1 MAVRASAPTKRS
13 TQRKD
18 PQQAAVVELLNQ
30 HVAVAADLYSQLKQ
44 AHWTVVGHEFIA
56 VHELFDKQADVAL
69 AHLDLFAERIRALQ
83 GIPAGTVRVSAKASV
98 LQELD
103 VRELSVPEAIAEML
117 DRFEQYGAMLKEAAK
132 ACGDEHDDSAT
143 EDVFIEAWREADQ
156 QAYFLR
162 SHLGA

>member
-1 MAVRASAPTKRS
+1 RPPPEGWSVRLLPADDSPGSCASRDERLRLRDAGGGIIGGVPRRSLMAVRASAPTKRS

-83 GIPAGTVRVSAKASV
+83 GIPAGTVRVS
-98 LQELD
+98 
-103 VRELSVPEAIAEML
+103 
-117 DRFEQYGAMLKEAAK
+117 
-132 ACGDEHDDSAT
+132 
-143 EDVFIEAWREADQ
+143 
-156 QAYFLR
+156 
-162 SHLGA
+162 